1 MYAFAPRSSI
11 VRTAIATHDVS
22 DVRRSTFR
30 WNPRRTSYNQQRKR
44 QNIGRLLLEIFR
56 TAVNNGTKFN
66 VTEIMQ
72 CVKYF
77 VEDPHI
83 QVRLDLVEQLPHV
96 AMICEEAPYLYG
108 NILHDYLL
116 DIILKYLQDVDIQVR
131 QATQAGILM
140 LMNRGL
146 LDNDTIEAKVCPVI
160 EILCR
165 SVDFINTAVS
175 LMSKMA
181 PLIGKELTEKI
192 FLDKYITLCRD
203 KELYV
208 RRICVT
214 HFGTFFASVGKK
226 AMNCKLF
233 PTYTDMCHDKV
244 WGIRKACVD
253 VMMPVACCT
262 TLLYRR
268 TVCAELMAT
277 HLNDESKWVR
287 MSAFQILG
295 PFISTFAKEFTDITY
310 NQHCE
315 LVFTSRQDAR
325 FSVRYAYEG
334 IFPMKSLTL
343 NINYEEHCVGDLS
356 VKRIFEE
363 EDDEDQSEDRIS
375 LMRAFRSKIQ
385 KERSKASKLE
395 ETTDDIK
402 KYSPFLYYYIAP
414 DLPPDDELVKA
425 AKKST
430 AQENVHRKS
439 MDNTRS
445 SKASTINDVLNK
457 ESFPAVEFPVVE
469 YPALPE
475 LSTNESPV
483 DEIGVVINWDV
494 QDIVPQHLID
504 SFLSMVEPEEC
515 IDVSTDLPH
524 YCAFSF
530 PAVVLTLGKE
540 NWSYLKQAYQALASA
555 NQYKVRSTLA
565 SSIHEIA
572 AILGP
577 ELTATDLVP
586 IYNGFI
592 KDLDEVRIGVLKHL
606 ATFLKILKPNDRS
619 QYLMKLKQFL
629 ATDNIWN
636 WRYREELVAQ
646 LLEMVNL
653 FDPYNVEC
661 FILPLALEFLGDK
674 VAAVRQIAVSLITH
688 IVSYLSNNE
697 RLVTTVFQ
705 ELKCILGVY
714 ARKWVG
720 RQTFAYVCAH
730 LITNNAISG
739 DRFSREMLPHLLK
752 FSTDEVP
759 NVRLAVARTLSK
771 NVTPMGPGWL
781 GIEQAERV
789 AIRLREM
796 RSDPDRDVRIFA
808 GSDEAI

>member
-1 MYAFAPRSSI
+1 
-11 VRTAIATHDVS
+11 
-22 DVRRSTFR
+22 
-30 WNPRRTSYNQQRKR
+30 
-44 QNIGRLLLEIFR
+44 
-56 TAVNNGTKFN
+56 
-66 VTEIMQ
+66 MQ

-96 AMICEEAPYLYG
+96 AMICEEASYLYG
-108 NILHDYLL
+108 NIFHDYLL
-116 DIILKYLQDVDIQVR
+116 DIILQYLQDADIQVR
-131 QATQAGILM
+131 EVTEMGILM

-146 LDNDTIEAKVCPVI
+146 LDNDTIETKVCPVI

-165 SVDFINTAVS
+165 SVDLFNTAVS

-192 FLDKYITLCRD
+192 FLDKYITLCKD
-203 KELYV
+203 EEFYV

-214 HFGTFFASVGKK
+214 YFGTFFASVGKK
-226 AMNCKLF
+226 AVNCKLF
-233 PTYTDMCHDKV
+233 PTYTNMCHDKG

-253 VMMPVACCT
+253 AMMSVACCT

-268 TVCAELMAT
+268 TVCAKLMAT
-277 HLNDESKWVR
+277 HLNDESKLVR

-325 FSVRYAYEG
+325 FSVRYAYQG
-334 IFPMKSLTL
+334 IFPKSLTL
-343 NINYEEHCVGDLS
+343 NFNYEEPFVGDSS
-356 VKRIFEE
+356 VKQIFEE
-363 EDDEDQSEDRIS
+363 EDDEVQPKTRMKSFKSQR
-375 LMRAFRSKIQ
+375 Q
-385 KERSKASKLE
+385 KERSKTSKLE

-430 AQENVHRKS
+430 AQKTTAQKS
-439 MDNTRS
+439 TTQEKVYRESPRISNRR
-445 SKASTINDVLNK
+445 KASMIKNVLSK

-469 YPALPE
+469 YPSFPE

-504 SFLSMVEPEEC
+504 SFLSMVAPEEL
-515 IDVSTDLPH
+515 IDMSADLPH

-555 NQYKVRSTLA
+555 NQYKVRSMVA

-629 ATDNIWN
+629 AIDNIWN

-653 FDPYNVEC
+653 FDPYDVEC

-705 ELKCILGVY
+705 ELKCMLGVY

-720 RQTFAYVCAH
+720 RQTYAYVCAH

-739 DRFSREMLPHLLK
+739 DRFSREMLPELLK
-752 FSTDEVP
+752 FSTDKVP